1 MKTLSTFAFMLFFL
15 GLVVPTAALAVVEYF
30 LARVESP
37 WPGRIL
43 PILSGVYSLLMALM
57 VLLNMST
64 AISSLGM
71 VVLTALAVL
80 VLLNIPTA
88 IFLAVYRTT
97 RRHFAEK
104 RNMDHR
110 DIQDL

>member
-1 MKTLSTFAFMLFFL
+1 MNIISIFAPVALFFWL
-15 GLVVPTAALAVVEYF
+15 GVPTAVLAVVEHF

-57 VLLNMST
+57 VLLNLAAPASW
-64 AISSLGM
+64 GM
-71 VVLTALAVL
+71 VVLAALAVL
-80 VLLNIPTA
+80 VLLNLPTA
-88 IFLAVYRTT
+88 VFLVVYRTT
-97 RRHFAEK
+97 RRRFAEK

>member
-1 MKTLSTFAFMLFFL
+1 MNIISIFTPVVLFL

>member
-1 MKTLSTFAFMLFFL
+1 MKKIGSLCLALCLCL
-15 GLVVPTAALAVVEYF
+15 GLLPTAALAVVEYF

-64 AISSLGM
+64 AISSLGI
-71 VVLTALAVL
+71 VFLTALAVL

>member
-1 MKTLSTFAFMLFFL
+1 MNIISVFTPVVLFL
-15 GLVVPTAALAVVEYF
+15 GLGVPTAVLAVVEYF

-43 PILSGVYSLLMALM
+43 PILSGAYSLLMALM
-57 VLLNMST
+57 VLLNL
-64 AISSLGM
+64 AAPASSG
-71 VVLTALAVL
+71 VVLLATLAVL

-88 IFLAVYRTT
+88 VFLVVYRTT
-97 RRHFAEK
+97 RRHFVEK
-104 RNMDHR
+104 RNMNHR

>member
-15 GLVVPTAALAVVEYF
+15 RLVVPTAALAVVEYF

-43 PILSGVYSLLMALM
+43 PILSGLYSLLMALM
-57 VLLNMST
+57 VLLNL
-64 AISSLGM
+64 AAPASLGT
-71 VVLTALAVL
+71 VILAALAVL

-88 IFLAVYRTT
+88 VFLVVYRTT
-97 RRHFAEK
+97 RRRFAE
-104 RNMDHR
+104 RRSMDRR
-110 DIQDL
+110 DLQDL